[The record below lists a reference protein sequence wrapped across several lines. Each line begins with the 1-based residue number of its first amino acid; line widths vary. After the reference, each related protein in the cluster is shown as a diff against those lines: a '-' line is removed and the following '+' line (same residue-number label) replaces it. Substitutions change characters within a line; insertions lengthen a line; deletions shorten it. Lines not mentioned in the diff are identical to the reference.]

1 MNRSRSKNKY
11 LKNRTVDNWER
22 YQQLRNKC
30 VKLTKKVKT
39 DYFKN
44 INIQSIIDNKK
55 IWKTVKPNFSN
66 KIKTENIILLDDGKI
81 ISENTKIA
89 EVFNDYF
96 INIVKDLQ
104 ITDIILAEVPV
115 IPQNINDPIDNIL
128 YTYLNHPSI
137 IKIRIHVDQA
147 EKFSFSNATEKQIET
162 EINKLNPK
170 KAPGADG
177 IPTNILKE
185 FVDILKSP
193 LHKL

>member
-1 MNRSRSKNKY
+1 MLLNKHAPLKKKYLRANDSPFMIKPLRKLIMNRSRCKNKY
-11 LKNRTVDNWER
+11 LKNRTVENWER
-22 YQQLRNKC
+22 YRQLRNKC

-66 KIKTENIILLDDGKI
+66 KIKTGNIILLDDGKI

-104 ITDIILAEVPV
+104 IPDIILAEVPV

-128 YTYLNHPSI
+128 YTYHNHPSI
-137 IKIRIHVDQA
+137 IKI
-147 EKFSFSNATEKQIET
+147 
-162 EINKLNPK
+162 
-170 KAPGADG
+170 
-177 IPTNILKE
+177 
-185 FVDILKSP
+185 
-193 LHKL
+193 